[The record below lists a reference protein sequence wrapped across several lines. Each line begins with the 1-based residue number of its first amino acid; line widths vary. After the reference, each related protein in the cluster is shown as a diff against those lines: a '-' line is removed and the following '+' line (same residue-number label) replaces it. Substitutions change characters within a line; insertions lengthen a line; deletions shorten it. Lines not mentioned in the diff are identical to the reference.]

1 MLNSTKAGD
10 EDTLWGLKVRG
21 VVIDTRLTIW
31 WSGTA
36 DPTEDSKL
44 AVDFNRL
51 KVRFSVFADTDE
63 TSALAQAPG
72 LAQYLKSD
80 PSHVSLKDQIQLRMN
95 LSTK

>member
-31 WSGTA
+31 WSGIA

-44 AVDFNRL
+44 GVDFNRL
-51 KVRFSVFADTDE
+51 KVRFSVFAGDSDE

-72 LAQYLKSD
+72 LTQNLKSD
-80 PSHVSLKDQIQLRMN
+80 PSHDQIQLRTTE
-95 LSTK
+95 SIH